1 MTTKQPLQKT
11 AILGR
16 LAVLALGLGMAAS
29 VQAADKIVLRVSH
42 FLPSTSNAQVNMIQ
56 PWCDKIAKESN
67 QRMVCQIYPA
77 MQLGGTPG
85 QLFDQ
90 AKDGVADIVWT
101 LSTQASG
108 RFTKSAVY
116 ELPWLVP
123 NAEIGSRAL
132 WEFTHKYAMDEYKG
146 VHPIFMHTHGG
157 TLLHFV
163 DKQPKTLDDFKGL
176 KIRSANR
183 VNSKMLTAIGAA
195 PVQMPLPAVPDAVS
209 KGVVDGAAVPWEGVP
224 AIKLD
229 EITHYHFDVPKGQPR
244 MGNSIFLFGMN
255 QARYD
260 SLPPDLKK
268 VIDDN
273 SGEEVSAWAGRTVF
287 DEREADFMKV
297 SKANGSVFHYMSDA
311 EYKRWIDATK
321 NVSNEWIKDVDAKG
335 GNGAKLYAE
344 AEAIIH
350 KLMAQAANK
359 K

>member
-1 MTTKQPLQKT
+1 MKQMRQLYPMK
-11 AILGR
+11 ACLGR
-16 LAVLALGLGMAAS
+16 SLAVLALSLAATGA
-29 VQAADKIVLRVSH
+29 QAADQVVLRVAH
-42 FLPSTSNAQVNMIQ
+42 FLPATSNAQVNMIQ

-77 MQLGGTPG
+77 MQLGGTPA

-90 AKDGVADIVWT
+90 ARDGVADIVWT
-101 LSTQASG
+101 LPTYAAG

-123 NAEIGSRAL
+123 NAESGSRAL
-132 WEFTHKYAMDEYKG
+132 WEFTQKYALDEYKG

-157 TLLHFV
+157 TLMHFV
-163 DKQPKTLDDFKGL
+163 DKKPRTLADMKGL

-183 VNSKMLTAIGAA
+183 VNSQMLDAIGAV
-195 PVQMPLPAVPDAVS
+195 PVQMPLPAVPDSLA

-229 EITHYHFDVPKGQPR
+229 EISRYHLDVPQGKPR

-260 SLPPDLKK
+260 SLPADLKK

-273 SGEEVSAWAGRTVF
+273 SGADVSAWAGRTVF
-287 DEREADFMKV
+287 DEREAEFMKT
-297 SKANGSVFHYMSDA
+297 SKENGSTFYYMDDA
-311 EYKRWIDATK
+311 EYQ
-321 NVSNEWIKDVDAKG
+321 NWIKATQGVRDLWIQAVDKKG
-335 GNGAKLYAE
+335 GKGADLYA
-344 AEAIIH
+344 
-350 KLMAQAANK
+350 AARNLVK
-359 K
+359 QYATRQ